1 MLEKDL
7 SILDIKNNFNNYDKL
22 WSNCM
27 SYIKENCHSDPLY
40 ENYLSIALD
49 DFQNFSVAIYNN
61 EIVSFGGLEQRTD
74 RWGDNIFRALTR
86 FWIHPKYRSK
96 GLTKWSSD
104 KIRFSP
110 IILKSQLEYFKNRQ
124 DNFAIMITREGNY
137 LRSFAEIIRLANS
150 ISERK
155 FTILNGRFNVC
166 EPTFAPSESCKQYV
180 AITDTKIFYQA
191 QRQGF
196 FSRHE

>member
-7 SILDIKNNFNNYDKL
+7 SVLDIKTNFNNYDKL
-22 WSNCM
+22 WSDCM

-40 ENYLSIALD
+40 ENYLSIVLEN
-49 DFQNFSVAIYNN
+49 FQQFSVAIYDK
-61 EIVSFGGLEQRTD
+61 EIISFGGLEQRSD
-74 RWGDNIFRALTR
+74 RWGNNIFRALTR

-110 IILKSQLEYFKNRQ
+110 IILKSQLEYLKDCQ
-124 DNFAIMITREGNY
+124 DDIAVMITREGNY
-137 LRSFAEIIRLANS
+137 LRSFAEIVRLANS
-150 ISERK
+150 ISKKK
-155 FTILNGRFNVC
+155 FTILDGRFNVC
-166 EPTFAPSESCKQYV
+166 NPDFTPSESCKQYV
-180 AITDTKIFYQA
+180 AITDVKIFYQA

-196 FSRHE
+196 FPRYE